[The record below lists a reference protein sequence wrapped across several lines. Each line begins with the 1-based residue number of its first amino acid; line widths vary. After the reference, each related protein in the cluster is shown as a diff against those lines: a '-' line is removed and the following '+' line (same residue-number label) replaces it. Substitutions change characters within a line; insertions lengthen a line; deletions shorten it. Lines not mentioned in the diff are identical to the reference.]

1 MSRRRART
9 SADWLLPRTSPRRT
23 DAFIH
28 SALGFVARH
37 IRGKLDGMNV
47 RLDQALVARGLCDSR
62 EQAKR
67 AVMAGLVRV
76 NGNVARKA
84 SDSVREPDA
93 LTLDATEKFVSRG
106 GHKLEHALEHFA
118 LEVRGLTAVD
128 LGASTGGFTDCLLQ
142 HGAVQV
148 FAVDVGQGQLAWK
161 LRNDARVAVLEKTNA
176 RELTGGKLSA
186 VSGQQTA
193 VTVPLVVVDCSFISL
208 RKILPAAAG
217 LLTPV
222 GRIVALVKP
231 QFEAGKA
238 EADKG
243 EGVITDPAIHARV
256 LAELEAFV
264 KSDLPSLAWRGVT
277 ESPLLGP
284 AGNKEFL
291 VLLERV

>member
-1 MSRRRART
+1 MWRRRART
-9 SADWLLPRTSPRRT
+9 SADWILPRTSPLRT

-28 SALGFVARH
+28 SALGFVVRH

-62 EQAKR
+62 EKAKR

-142 HGAVQV
+142 RGAVQV

-161 LRNDARVAVLEKTNA
+161 LRNDARVVVLEKTNA

-186 VSGQQTA
+186 VSGQQAT

-264 KSDLPSLAWRGVT
+264 KSDLPSLAWRGVS